1 MPGKWCWDEPI
12 MRIRSLLILLII
24 GLALIPV
31 FYLNR
36 WLQRVVRP
44 RESAG
49 RFFLFILAN
58 FLLVIVYTVLV
69 VGMVVRLFGR

>member
-1 MPGKWCWDEPI
+1 MKS
-12 MRIRSLLILLII
+12 RSLLIFLII
-24 GLALIPV
+24 LLSMIPIYA
-31 FYLNR
+31 FNR
-36 WLQRVVRP
+36 WMQRVMQP

-69 VGMVVRLFGR
+69 VGLIVRLFPLH